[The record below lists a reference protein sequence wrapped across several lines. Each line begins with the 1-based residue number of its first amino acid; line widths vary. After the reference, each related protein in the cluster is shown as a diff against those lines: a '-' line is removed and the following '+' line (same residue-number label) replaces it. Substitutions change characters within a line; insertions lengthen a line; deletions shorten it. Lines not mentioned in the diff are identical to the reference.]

1 MPLFGDVLPRGAF
14 VLLAFAASIGAT
26 VARSR
31 QARLLVGLDV
41 DLPVEH
47 PAAELQELGPD
58 PLAAPAFQGGLA
70 DAPASGQLFL
80 IEVSDFHLGLLPN
93 ELAGVHE
100 GAVPHASQGA
110 ARHGG
115 GMGVNGCRFGC
126 LPGKTLL
133 FRILR
138 LFVYFGYTPS
148 HDAVQSSQEAAMT
161 TLSPTHS
168 LPTAEEV
175 AIARESGRAL
185 SAFLQTRAE
194 TQQIEIFD
202 DKGASHPVRV
212 PVSALRLLVDV
223 LTEIGEGNAVSI
235 IPIHAELTTQ
245 DAADVLNVSRPFLVQ
260 LLERGEIPFHKIGTH
275 RRVRYQDVIAYK
287 ERIDAERSK
296 ALDALAEQAQALKMG
311 YE

>member
-1 MPLFGDVLPRGAF
+1 
-14 VLLAFAASIGAT
+14 
-26 VARSR
+26 
-31 QARLLVGLDV
+31 
-41 DLPVEH
+41 
-47 PAAELQELGPD
+47 
-58 PLAAPAFQGGLA
+58 
-70 DAPASGQLFL
+70 
-80 IEVSDFHLGLLPN
+80 
-93 ELAGVHE
+93 
-100 GAVPHASQGA
+100 
-110 ARHGG
+110 
-115 GMGVNGCRFGC
+115 
-126 LPGKTLL
+126 
-133 FRILR
+133 
-138 LFVYFGYTPS
+138 
-148 HDAVQSSQEAAMT
+148 MT

-175 AIARESGRAL
+175 AIARESGRTL
-185 SAFLQTRAE
+185 SAYLQTRAE

-287 ERIDAERSK
+287 ERIDVERSK
-296 ALDALAEQAQALKMG
+296 ALDALAEQGQALKME